1 MGDEESAD
9 ESGAIGGREVIH
21 IVGVACTL
29 YVMYL
34 AVLGMISSGREF
46 RKHYAA
52 MKKQQEGEQ

>member
-1 MGDEESAD
+1 M
-9 ESGAIGGREVIH
+9 IH

-34 AVLGMISSGREF
+34 AVLGMICSGREF

-52 MKKQQEGEQ
+52 MKKHGEQEQ